1 MEEATVSE
9 QVPEDPK
16 PTDDA
21 PVRRHQLYEGDDEQL
36 TDDFQ
41 PTPNGDPE
49 EAPPSWKGSG
59 PRPNEMS

>member
-1 MEEATVSE
+1 VEEGIVSE
-9 QVPEDPK
+9 QAPDDPEA
-16 PTDDA
+16 TDGA
-21 PVRRHQLYEGDDEQL
+21 LVRRRQLYEGNDEQL